1 MMIPYGYK
9 QTEVGVIPEDW
20 SVSALEKL
28 YNITS
33 SKRVFQ
39 SQWRKS
45 GVPFYRAR
53 EIAVM
58 SEGKIAPED
67 LYIDESLY
75 NQYIHQ
81 YGSINKNDIL
91 ITGVGTLGKV
101 YVVKE
106 NDRFYFK
113 DGNII
118 WLQAKHDFSSIYL
131 KYQYDMPALINQVF
145 GNAGG
150 STVATYT
157 ITNAKTTKVPV
168 PPLQEQQRIAEALSD
183 VDGMISSLE
192 KLIAKYK
199 SIKTAC
205 LQQMFPQNGETV
217 PRMRLP
223 GFTGA
228 WEQRKYGEVVET
240 RRGLTYKPSDICD
253 SGIRVLR
260 SSNIDEDTFVLKADD
275 VFVKKDAVN
284 IDYSKENDILIT
296 SANGSTRLV
305 GKHAIISSISGNP
318 AVHGGFMLLGTTKE
332 PYFIN
337 ASMGSSWYRRF
348 IELYVAGGNGA
359 IGNLNKNDLDNQ
371 VILIPSEPEQRA
383 IGAFFKQLDHLI
395 TLHQRKLEKVQKIKQ
410 GMMQQLLTGKIRLM

>member
-1 MMIPYGYK
+1 MLK
-9 QTEVGVIPEDW
+9 V
-20 SVSALEKL
+20 
-28 YNITS
+28 
-33 SKRVFQ
+33 
-39 SQWRKS
+39 
-45 GVPFYRAR
+45 
-53 EIAVM
+53 
-58 SEGKIAPED
+58 KI
-67 LYIDESLY
+67 
-75 NQYIHQ
+75 
-81 YGSINKNDIL
+81 
-91 ITGVGTLGKV
+91 
-101 YVVKE
+101 
-106 NDRFYFK
+106 
-113 DGNII
+113 II
-118 WLQAKHDFSSIYL
+118 
-131 KYQYDMPALINQVF
+131 
-145 GNAGG
+145 
-150 STVATYT
+150 
-157 ITNAKTTKVPV
+157 

-395 TLHQRKLEKVQKIKQ
+395 TLHQRKLEKIQKIKQ
-410 GMMQQLLTGKIRLM
+410 GMMQQLLTGKIRLL

>member
-20 SVSALEKL
+20 ECVKIKDVAIISMCKRIFA
-28 YNITS
+28 NQTS
-33 SKRVFQ
+33 TI
-39 SQWRKS
+39 
-45 GVPFYRAR
+45 GDVPFYK
-53 EIAVM
+53 IGTF
-58 SEGKIAPED
+58 GKEADAYISSK
-67 LYIDESLY
+67 LYVEY
-75 NQYIHQ
+75 R
-81 YGSINKNDIL
+81 NKYSFPQKGDIL
-91 ITGVGTLGKV
+91 ISAAGTLGRTVVYDGEKAYFQDSNIVWLDINKTRLCNEYLNQYYKV
-101 YVVKE
+101 IK
-106 NDRFYFK
+106 
-113 DGNII
+113 
-118 WLQAKHDFSSIYL
+118 WASSE
-131 KYQYDMPALINQVF
+131 
-145 GNAGG
+145 G
-150 STVATYT
+150 STIARLYNGIIYTTY
-157 ITNAKTTKVPV
+157 IPL
-168 PPLQEQQRIAEALSD
+168 PPLSEQQRIAEALSD

-192 KLIAKYK
+192 KLVAKYK

-217 PRMRLP
+217 PRMRFP

-228 WEQRKYGEVVET
+228 WEQRKFGDVVET

-296 SANGSTRLV
+296 SANGSSRLV

-383 IGAFFKQLDHLI
+383 IGAYFKQLDNLI
-395 TLHQRKLEKVQKIKQ
+395 TLHQRKLVKVQKIKQ
-410 GMMQQLLTGKIRLM
+410 GMMQQLLTGKIRLV

>member
-1 MMIPYGYK
+1 M
-9 QTEVGVIPEDW
+9 
-20 SVSALEKL
+20 A
-28 YNITS
+28 
-33 SKRVFQ
+33 
-39 SQWRKS
+39 
-45 GVPFYRAR
+45 
-53 EIAVM
+53 
-58 SEGKIAPED
+58 
-67 LYIDESLY
+67 
-75 NQYIHQ
+75 
-81 YGSINKNDIL
+81 
-91 ITGVGTLGKV
+91 
-101 YVVKE
+101 
-106 NDRFYFK
+106 
-113 DGNII
+113 
-118 WLQAKHDFSSIYL
+118 
-131 KYQYDMPALINQVF
+131 
-145 GNAGG
+145 
-150 STVATYT
+150 
-157 ITNAKTTKVPV
+157 
-168 PPLQEQQRIAEALSD
+168 
-183 VDGMISSLE
+183 DGMNKPAIRF
-192 KLIAKYK
+192 A
-199 SIKTAC
+199 
-205 LQQMFPQNGETV
+205 
-217 PRMRLP
+217 
-223 GFTGA
+223 GFTDA

-395 TLHQRKLEKVQKIKQ
+395 TLHQRKRIFVKSRYIRRSKWCFAFAKNQRKQ
-410 GMMQQLLTGKIRLM
+410 NSLQFLNEL

>member
-1 MMIPYGYK
+1 MVKKGYK

-20 SVSALEKL
+20 ECVKIKDVATISMCKRIFA
-28 YNITS
+28 NQTS
-33 SKRVFQ
+33 TI
-39 SQWRKS
+39 
-45 GVPFYRAR
+45 GDVPFYK
-53 EIAVM
+53 IGTF
-58 SEGKIAPED
+58 GKEADAYISSK
-67 LYIDESLY
+67 LYVEY
-75 NQYIHQ
+75 R
-81 YGSINKNDIL
+81 NKYSFPQKGDIL
-91 ITGVGTLGKV
+91 ISAAGTLGRTVVYDGEKAYFQDSNIVWLDINKTRLCNEYLNQYYKV
-101 YVVKE
+101 IK
-106 NDRFYFK
+106 
-113 DGNII
+113 
-118 WLQAKHDFSSIYL
+118 WASSE
-131 KYQYDMPALINQVF
+131 
-145 GNAGG
+145 G
-150 STVATYT
+150 STIARLYNGIIYATY
-157 ITNAKTTKVPV
+157 ISL
-168 PPLQEQQRIAEALSD
+168 PPLPEQQRIAEALSD

-192 KLIAKYK
+192 KLVAKYK

-296 SANGSTRLV
+296 SANGSSRLV

-395 TLHQRKLEKVQKIKQ
+395 TLHQRKLDKAKKIKQ
-410 GMMQQLLTGKIRLM
+410 GMMQQLLTGKIRLV